1 MLIQEIELGVLNLEN
16 KKKKLI
22 KLKENEIC
30 FQGFRIDLE
39 GNVVRGVPHR
49 NQNDCKV
56 FCYRD
61 TCDNL

>member
-1 MLIQEIELGVLNLEN
+1 MLIQEIELGVVNLGN
-16 KKKKLI
+16 KQKKLI

-30 FQGFRIDLE
+30 LQGFRIDLE
-39 GNVVRGVPHR
+39 GKIVRGVPHR
-49 NQNDCKV
+49 DQDDCKK